1 MLEAL
6 NYVAML
12 LFCFRHPV
20 GFFSQEDI
28 RRSQWEKNGV
38 FFHSTH
44 FDMPYHE
51 NHTWYFTDCIKLS
64 LFNFDM
70 EFHDSGIL
78 LN

>member
-20 GFFSQEDI
+20 GFFPKKILGDHSG
-28 RRSQWEKNGV
+28 EKNV